1 MLNLDVYAHTFL
13 FTLLQCVVCDLL
25 EYMQVTSNDE
35 IQVVLKTDI
44 QVSAKQRHLCCLP
57 WDYSVNV
64 VESIQQPTSST
75 TPTPLGRG
83 ALEALE
89 KTSQDEF
96 QGGG

>member
-64 VESIQQPTSST
+64 VHSIQQPTSST
-75 TPTPLGRG
+75 IAPCTCGV
-83 ALEALE
+83 ALPSFF
-89 KTSQDEF
+89 SQTDTDG
-96 QGGG
+96 QLT